1 VSYSFSALVSLAI
14 MAMTY
19 LHGLLLPAPLLQLS
33 VPLQAVHA
41 FRTVY
46 TTQGSGKASQSVGAI
61 RIETIAILHGTS
73 LDTYSVVTTLFHG
86 QFQRVE
92 KVSTIKHNCLRYAGS
107 NHWQCTPSRGIA
119 PGVSPVKSASLAFQ
133 PLGKGYTWTAAGSGT
148 IQGQAC
154 QSYTA
159 TSHTGATDE
168 VRATLWVSK
177 ATNLPVTL
185 QTTSH
190 PIGQAPAK
198 SKVDEQLTWSDWN
211 SPALKI
217 PSV

>member
-1 VSYSFSALVSLAI
+1 MSNSFSALVSLAI

-19 LHGLLLPAPLLQLS
+19 LHGLLLPAPLQQLS
-33 VPLQAVHA
+33 APLQTVHA

-46 TTQGSGKASQSVGAI
+46 TTQGSGIASQSVGTI
-61 RIETIAILHGTS
+61 RIETVAILHGTS
-73 LDTYSVVTTLFHG
+73 LDTYTIVTTLFHG
-86 QFQRVE
+86 QLQRVE
-92 KVSTIKHNCLRYAGS
+92 KVSTTKHNCLRYAGS
-107 NHWQCTPSRGIA
+107 AHWQCTPSRGIA

-154 QSYTA
+154 RSYTA
-159 TSHTGATDE
+159 TSHSGAANE
-168 VRATLWVSK
+168 VRATLWVST
-177 ATNLPVTL
+177 ATHLPVTL

-190 PIGQAPAK
+190 PAGQALAK
-198 SKVDEQLTWSDWN
+198 SKIDEQLIWSDWN
-211 SPALKI
+211 SASLKI